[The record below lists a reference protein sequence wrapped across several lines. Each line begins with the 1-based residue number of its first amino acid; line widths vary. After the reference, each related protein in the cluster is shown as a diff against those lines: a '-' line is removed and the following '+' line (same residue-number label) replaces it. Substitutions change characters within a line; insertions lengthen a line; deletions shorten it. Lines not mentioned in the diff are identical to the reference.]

1 MEIILKEAVQ
11 GLGKELDV
19 VKVKNGYAHNYLFPR
34 GLATLATAGSRKS
47 LDALRAKAEARSLR
61 EKASFQ
67 TLADKMKDVS
77 LTIAAKVHEGE
88 KLYGSIQAADVSAK
102 LREAGY
108 DIDRKAVLLAEP
120 IKTLGM
126 FTVRLQLHK
135 DVEARVKLW
144 VISDESK

>member
-1 MEIILKEAVQ
+1 MEVILNEAIQ

-34 GLATLATAGSRKS
+34 GLATLATPASRKQ
-47 LDALRAKAEARSLR
+47 LDALRAKSEVRSQR

-67 TLADKMKDVS
+67 TLAEKLQGVS
-77 LTIAAKVHEGE
+77 LTIAAKVHDGE
-88 KLYGSIQAADVSAK
+88 KLFGSIQAQDVSAK
-102 LREAGY
+102 LHEAGY
-108 DIDRKAVLLAEP
+108 QIDRKAVLLSEP

-126 FTVRLQLHK
+126 FTVKLQLHK
-135 DVEARVKLW
+135 DVEAKVKLW

>member
-1 MEIILKEAVQ
+1 MEVILNEAIQ
-11 GLGKELDV
+11 GLGRELDV

-34 GLATLATAGSRKS
+34 GLAKLATPSSRKQ

-61 EKASFQ
+61 EKASFEKQ
-67 TLADKMKDVS
+67 ADKMKDVS

-88 KLYGSIQAADVSAK
+88 KLYGSIQAQDISAK
-102 LREAGY
+102 LRDAGY
-108 DIDRKAVLLAEP
+108 EVDRKAVLLTEP
-120 IKTLGM
+120 IKALGM
-126 FTVRLQLHK
+126 YTIRLQLHK

>member
-1 MEIILKEAVQ
+1 MEVILNEPIQ

-19 VKVKNGYAHNYLFPR
+19 VKVKNGFAHNYLFPR
-34 GLATLATAGSRKS
+34 GLASLATASSRKR
-47 LDALRAKAEARSLR
+47 LDALRAKAETRSLR
-61 EKASFQ
+61 EKASLQ

-88 KLYGSIQAADVSAK
+88 KLYGSIQAQDISAK

-108 DIDRKAVLLAEP
+108 EIDRKAVVLAEP

-126 FTVRLQLHK
+126 FTVKLQLHK

>member
-1 MEIILKEAVQ
+1 MEVILNETIQ

-34 GLATLATAGSRKS
+34 GLATLATPSSRKR
-47 LDALRAKAEARSLR
+47 LDALRAKAEVRLER

-67 TLADKMKDVS
+67 TLAQTLQSVS

-88 KLYGSIQAADVSAK
+88 KLYGSIQAQDIAAK
-102 LREAGY
+102 LHEAGHQ
-108 DIDRKAVLLAEP
+108 IDRKAVLLPEA
-120 IKTLGM
+120 IKALGM
-126 FTVRLQLHK
+126 YTIRLQLHR
-135 DVEARVKLW
+135 DVEAKVKLW